1 VCRKHNRLLDNNEET
16 MLMTLLNADDKIK
29 KNIKLEPSSLFLS
42 SQTIMGI
49 KRTENRKIE
58 NPSRSF

>member
-1 VCRKHNRLLDNNEET
+1 